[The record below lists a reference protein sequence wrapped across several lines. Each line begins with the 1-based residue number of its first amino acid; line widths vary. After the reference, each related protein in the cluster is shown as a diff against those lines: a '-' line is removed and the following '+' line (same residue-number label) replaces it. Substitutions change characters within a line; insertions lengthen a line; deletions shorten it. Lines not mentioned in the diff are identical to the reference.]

1 MKPDS
6 QLVKAISLPIEQPQ
20 KLPRVE
26 GIYVVMNPYASDP
39 SACDNAFQQFRD
51 SQGAVIYHEPATDDK
66 PAKTVIAPPY
76 PSKQPEGVKFV
87 NSSEEYR
94 HVVVSETL
102 WRANYSTL
110 EEEEELAQILMTLM
124 DSYREISQ
132 ARERLMFGAVDDPYG
147 LDEVAEMVAKIDAE
161 IARVPRQKALKGGS
175 NYESNENEY
184 QIMNVQ
190 NQLDQDVS
198 GQVIEAEPDFEE
210 YERLLAT
217 TQSLSQVTKNLM
229 KSYGIPKFVV
239 LALDGFARREYR
251 EGGTREIYQILCGA
265 EKVLKPSRKHIE
277 LLFNPLARYFFRG
290 DAATLA
296 YLYTS
301 CAICE
306 AQLRELFNEKVENY
320 NQTNNIAEDCSVS
333 SRIMKFDFT
342 ASEVEIIMRSC
353 GLPLVE
359 LCGRGDG
366 FSFDNEKREQLE
378 EIKTATEKRV
388 VRATKVFQDR
398 YWGVAELMGIAVAR
412 KGAHCY
418 TTEIG
423 LAFENVLSSVMY
435 LLDDVNENGEL
446 VDVPHKSVVD
456 LLTDLQQ
463 LRRSILI

>member
-1 MKPDS
+1 MKSNPQFVD
-6 QLVKAISLPIEQPQ
+6 AISLPIEQPQ
-20 KLPRVE
+20 KLPGTE
-26 GIYVVMNPYASDP
+26 EIYVVMNPYAGES
-39 SACDNAFQQFRD
+39 SSCGNAFQQFRD
-51 SQGAVIYHEPATDDK
+51 SQEAVIYYEPPTEDK
-66 PAKTVIAPPY
+66 PDKTVIAPAY
-76 PSKQPEGVKFV
+76 PTMQPEGVRYV
-87 NSSEEYR
+87 NSYQEYR
-94 HVVVSETL
+94 LIVVSETL
-102 WRANYSTL
+102 WRANCSTL

-161 IARVPRQKALKGGS
+161 IARVPRQKDLKGGS
-175 NYESNENEY
+175 DYESNENEY

-190 NQLDQDVS
+190 NKLDQ
-198 GQVIEAEPDFEE
+198 IEAEPDFEE

-229 KSYGIPKFVV
+229 QSHGIPKFVI
-239 LALDGFARREYR
+239 LALDGFARKEYR
-251 EGGTREIYQILCGA
+251 EDGLNEIYWIVHRA
-265 EKVLKPSRKHIE
+265 EKIPRPSSAHIE

-342 ASEVEIIMRSC
+342 AREVEIIMRSC

-366 FSFDNEKREQLE
+366 FSFDNEKRKQLE

-435 LLDDVNENGEL
+435 LLDNVNENGEI
-446 VDVPHKSVVD
+446 VDVPYKSVVD

>member
-6 QLVKAISLPIEQPQ
+6 QLVKAISLPIEQPR
-20 KLPRVE
+20 KFPGTE
-26 GIYVVMNPYASDP
+26 EIYVVMNPYASDP

-51 SQGAVIYHEPATDDK
+51 SQEAVIYHEPPTEDK
-66 PAKTVIAPPY
+66 PAKTVIAPAY
-76 PSKQPEGVKFV
+76 PTKQPEGVKFV
-87 NSSEEYR
+87 NSYKEYR

-102 WRANYSTL
+102 WRANCSTF

-161 IARVPRQKALKGGS
+161 IARVPRQKDLKGGS
-175 NYESNENEY
+175 DYESNENEY

-190 NQLDQDVS
+190 YQLDQDVS

-229 KSYGIPKFVV
+229 KSHGIPKFVI
-239 LALDGFARREYR
+239 LALDGFARKEYR
-251 EGGTREIYQILCGA
+251 EDSLNEIYSIVHRA
-265 EKVLKPSRKHIE
+265 EKIPRPSSAHIE

-290 DAATLA
+290 DAEPLA
-296 YLYTS
+296 HLYAN
-301 CAICE
+301 CAIYE
-306 AQLRELFNEKVENY
+306 TQLRELFREKVGSY
-320 NQTNNIAEDCSVS
+320 NETNGMAQKHLVYT
-333 SRIMKFDFT
+333 RYMKFNFT
-342 ASEVEIIMRSC
+342 AREVEIIMRSC

-366 FSFDNEKREQLE
+366 FSFDNEQREQLE

-435 LLDDVNENGEL
+435 LLDNVNENGEI
-446 VDVPHKSVVD
+446 VDVPYKSVVD